1 MRIVVAP
8 QAFKES
14 LSAREAAEAIAR
26 GVRRALPSAEVL
38 LLPVADGG
46 DDTLETLVETTGG
59 EYREAHVT
67 GPVGELV
74 RARWGL
80 LGDGTTA
87 VVEAAEACGM
97 VRMPPHHPR
106 DPSRTTT
113 RGVGELMRHA
123 LDGGHKRIIVGVG
136 GSATND
142 GGAGMAQA
150 LGGSTAGPGS
160 DARWGRAGQRWP
172 RSIASMLRA
181 ATPGSPED
189 EDHGC
194 RGRLQPALR
203 SPGSGRDLRPPEGGH
218 AGSRGASR
226 TGLWPAWRT
235 SCCGTWGWRC
245 ATCRAPVR
253 RGAWVPGLL
262 PSSVRELQPGADLVC
277 EAVDIERHVKGADLV
292 IVGEG
297 RLDWQTAFNKA
308 PFAVARRA
316 GQHGV
321 PVLALVGSLGPGHER
336 LAGAWPGPCAGDFR
350 LRTCLANTRWRP
362 RRPSSRTR
370 PPKSFEHGC
379 PRTPWRGAPA

>member
-26 GVRRALPSAEVL
+26 GVRRALPSAEVV

-46 DDTLETLVETTGG
+46 DDTLETLVDTTGG
-59 EYREAHVT
+59 EYREAQVT
-67 GPVGELV
+67 GPVGEQV
-74 RARWGL
+74 RARWGV
-80 LGDGTTA
+80 LGDGVTA

-113 RGVGELMRHA
+113 RGVGELVRHA
-123 LDGGHKRIIVGVG
+123 LDQGHRRIIVGVG

-150 LGGSTAGPGS
+150 LGIRLLVRLGRDVGPGGAALLELERL
-160 DARWGRAGQRWP
+160 DA
-172 RSIASMLRA
+172 
-181 ATPGSPED
+181 
-189 EDHGC
+189 
-194 RGRLQPALR
+194 
-203 SPGSGRDLRPPEGGH
+203 SGRDPRIAETTVTVAVDVSNPLCGPEGAAATYGPQKGATPEVVVLLDGAMARMADVVQRDLGLDVRDLPG
-218 AGSRGASR
+218 AGAAGGMGA
-226 TGLWPAWRT
+226 GLVAFL
-235 SCCGTWGWRC
+235 
-245 ATCRAPVR
+245 
-253 RGAWVPGLL
+253 GA
-262 PSSVRELQPGADLVC
+262 ELRPGADLVC
-277 EAVDIERHVKGADLV
+277 EAVDLEHYVKGADLV

-321 PVLALVGSLGPGHER
+321 PVLALVGSLGPGHEQ
-336 LAGAWPGPCAGDFR
+336 LA
-350 LRTCLANTRWRP
+350 
-362 RRPSSRTR
+362 
-370 PPKSFEHGC
+370 EHGLDRVRAISPLDM
-379 PRTPWRGAPA
+379 PREEALASAALLLEEAAAEELRAWAP